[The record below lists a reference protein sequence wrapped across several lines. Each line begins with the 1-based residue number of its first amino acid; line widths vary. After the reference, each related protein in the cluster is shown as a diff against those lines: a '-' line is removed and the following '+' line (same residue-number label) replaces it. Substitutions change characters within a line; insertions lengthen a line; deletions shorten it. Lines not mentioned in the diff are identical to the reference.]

1 MYYISSILF
10 VLYSFIS
17 VYILL
22 FQVAHT
28 EFTKVV
34 GAIGLITV
42 VIAMTSQAQQK

>member
-1 MYYISSILF
+1 MHYLSSILF

-22 FQVAHT
+22 FQVAHSD
-28 EFTKVV
+28 FTKVV

-42 VIAMTSQAQQK
+42 TTVIALQPQQK